1 VPARRSALPNL
12 GLLYRSGTQAWQSQE
27 IASSRQGGIRNDTL
41 GGCQLIF
48 VVHYNCSHPHHTPF
62 PSRARE
68 CVGLPR

>member
-1 VPARRSALPNL
+1 MR
-12 GLLYRSGTQAWQSQE
+12 QSQE